1 MILIRGNV
9 EKEATAH
16 RDIEKLKNEGF
27 KEVLPAKYEG
37 DKPDTAEKKAIEDM
51 NLKELKKY
59 AEEKGISG
67 ATSLSKGQLL
77 EVLKEMV

>member
-9 EKEATAH
+9 EKEVTAQ
-16 RDIEKLKNEGF
+16 RDIEKLKKEGF
-27 KEVLPAKYEG
+27 KEVLSAKHEG

-59 AEEKGISG
+59 AEEKGVAG
-67 ATSLSKGQLL
+67 ASSLSKEQLL